1 MNISYDYCVKIV
13 IVGEASSGKTSFV
26 KRLCNNNYTKHY
38 EPTIGVEF
46 NTMSTK
52 YKDYI
57 IKVQF
62 WDTAGDRC
70 FAPIM
75 KTYYKNVAG
84 IFLVIDLTTRKAITT
99 LEYWFNEINENKCN
113 DCDFKLFVIGNKSES
128 KKRIISKEAVEKL
141 LTPRKI
147 EYVEISAFNNEN
159 VHNVND
165 KMIDYIFKN
174 FEIEN
179 HRGIRSAKQEI
190 IKLRENINSKEND
203 RICCGIC

>member
-1 MNISYDYCVKIV
+1 MNIGYDYCVKFV
-13 IVGEASSGKTSFV
+13 VVGEASSGKTSFV
-26 KRLCNNNYTKHY
+26 KRLCNNNYTNHY

-57 IKVQF
+57 VKVQF

-99 LEYWFNEINENKCN
+99 LQYWFNEINENKCD

-128 KKRIISKEAVEKL
+128 KKRIISKTCVVIIL
-141 LTPRKI
+141 LI
-147 EYVEISAFNNEN
+147 
-159 VHNVND
+159 
-165 KMIDYIFKN
+165 
-174 FEIEN
+174 
-179 HRGIRSAKQEI
+179 
-190 IKLRENINSKEND
+190 
-203 RICCGIC
+203 